1 MGGHKCDEEDTAM
14 ELDPEIVP
22 ELQKRAVA
30 KVGTAPPGRGDAL
43 GLRALIEA
51 RQAESYAALP
61 PAPDVAVT
69 RHHADDVELR
79 WYTPAG
85 GGTGAAVV
93 YLHGGGMIAG
103 TLDGYDPLLRHYT
116 RLTGTPFLAVGY
128 RRAPEH
134 AGTRPAQDAFAALR
148 WLIAQA
154 AALGVDAR
162 RIALMG
168 DSGGGGIAAG
178 AAILARREGVSVA
191 RQVLVYPM
199 LDDRTVTAD
208 PVLASTATWSYDDN
222 WTAWTAVLGADR
234 GGPDVS
240 AVAAPARLTDLAGLP
255 PAYVEVGEL
264 DIFRDECLAF
274 AARLLG
280 AGVSCELHVRPGAPH
295 GFEWLAKDAGV
306 SRRAV
311 TDRVRVL
318 RSL

>member
-1 MGGHKCDEEDTAM
+1 M

-22 ELQKRAVA
+22 ELQKRAAANAGV
-30 KVGTAPPGRGDAL
+30 VLPQRGDAL

-51 RQAESYAALP
+51 RQADSYAALP
-61 PAPDVAVT
+61 PAPDVAVS
-69 RHHADDVELR
+69 RHHADGIELR
-79 WYTPAG
+79 WYAPAD

-93 YLHGGGMIAG
+93 YVHGGGMIAG

-116 RLTGTPFLAVGY
+116 RLAGVPFLAVGY

-134 AGTRPAQDAFAALR
+134 AGTGPAQDAFAALC
-148 WLIAQA
+148 WLIERADG
-154 AALGVDAR
+154 LDVDGR

-178 AAILARREGVSVA
+178 AAIMARDEGVPVA

-199 LDDRTVTAD
+199 LDDRTVVPD
-208 PVLASTATWSYDDN
+208 PALAATATWSYDDN
-222 WTAWTAVLGADR
+222 WTAWTAVLGTDR
-234 GGPDVS
+234 GRPDVP
-240 AVAAPARLTDLAGLP
+240 AVAAPARLAELAGLA

-274 AARLLG
+274 ATRLLA

-295 GFEWLAKDAGV
+295 GFEWLAKEADV

-311 TDRVRVL
+311 ADRVRVI